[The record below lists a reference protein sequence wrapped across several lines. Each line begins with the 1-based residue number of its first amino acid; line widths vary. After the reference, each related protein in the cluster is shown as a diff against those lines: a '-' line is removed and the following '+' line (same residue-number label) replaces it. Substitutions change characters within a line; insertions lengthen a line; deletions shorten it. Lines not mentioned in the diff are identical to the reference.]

1 MTSNDPFRSCD
12 GWESIS
18 RTFPGTLAT
27 LIIVLLVHI
36 ATGSSGADG
45 LAPGTDPGDLD
56 IREIF
61 LTVPVPKSGLDEFAE
76 LLGDR
81 AQRKALLDTTDFG
94 AEKNA
99 LDIANGYLSIETEFH
114 GKEGY
119 AAEIR
124 VVVTYCT
131 SHNGDRL
138 VVIQTT
144 DLNNYPDPVVVD
156 GFYLLANGK
165 YTAQE
170 ASRYLP
176 QISFF
181 GDFWGNQPLPDKNV
195 TQYVKNVGDAAF
207 YTIEWPRKGTVA
219 RAQSLVPYSDTDT
232 KEQNRIERILEKRQF
247 KDLELIWDRDKGV
260 FVKGAKTRKR

>member
-1 MTSNDPFRSCD
+1 MTSIDHRRSQE
-12 GWESIS
+12 GSEGIS
-18 RTFPGTLAT
+18 RWFLGIVAT
-27 LIIVLLVHI
+27 SIIVI
-36 ATGSSGADG
+36 STTMSPSRANAP
-45 LAPGTDPGDLD
+45 APGTNAADQD

-81 AQRKALLDTTDFG
+81 AQRKALLEKTDFTSK
-94 AEKNA
+94 KNA
-99 LDIANGYLSIETEFH
+99 LDIANGYLLIETEFH
-114 GKEGY
+114 GKEDY

-124 VVVTYCT
+124 VVVTYFT

-138 VVIQTT
+138 VIIQTT

-176 QISFF
+176 PITFF
-181 GDFWGNQPLPDKNV
+181 GDFWGNQPLPDKTV
-195 TQYVKNVGDAAF
+195 VQYVKVQGDPAF

-219 RAQSLVPYSDTDT
+219 RAQSFVPYSDTDS
-232 KEQNRIERILEKRQF
+232 KEQNRIDRTLGNCQF